1 MFDDFST
8 SAKDQH
14 SRQRF
19 RGSMAA
25 AFVIYGSSSAAI
37 VAATATVHQ
46 VVEEELTQV
55 EFAAPP
61 EPPPPPPPPPP
72 EVSHAPPSPRP
83 KVKRPD
89 LAPPDKI
96 SDEKIKE
103 SNKDLADSGD
113 TGPVGGFLDGA
124 VGGTGTAPAKAPPP
138 PPPPKN
144 VPVIAAVGLAS
155 TEKPKFPAK
164 VKRQGIEGTVVV
176 QFDVLENGTLTNIRI
191 ISGPPELHETVL
203 KTVAMWRFQPA
214 RRGGTAIR
222 MNNMKK
228 SIVFRLE
235 DA

>member
-8 SAKDQH
+8 SAKDQQ

-61 EPPPPPPPPPP
+61 EPPPPPPPPV

-103 SNKDLADSGD
+103 SNKDLADSGE

-138 PPPPKN
+138 PPPAKAE
-144 VPVIAAVGLAS
+144 PVIAALGLAS
-155 TEKPKFPAK
+155 NEKPKFPAK

-191 ISGPPELHETVL
+191 VSGPPELHETVL
-203 KTVAMWRFQPA
+203 KTVATWRFQPA
-214 RRGGTAIR
+214 RRGSKPIR

>member
-8 SAKDQH
+8 SAKDQQ

-61 EPPPPPPPPPP
+61 EPPPPPPPPV

-89 LAPPDKI
+89 LAPPDKV

-103 SNKDLADSGD
+103 SNKDLAATGD

-138 PPPPKN
+138 PPPKAE
-144 VPVIAAVGLAS
+144 PVIAAVLMNY
-155 TEKPKFPAK
+155 EKPKFPAK
-164 VKRQGIEGTVVV
+164 LKRQGIEGTVVV
-176 QFDVLENGTLTNIRI
+176 QFDVLENGTVTNARI
-191 ISGPPELHETVL
+191 LSGPPEFHETVL
-203 KTVAMWRFQPA
+203 KTVVTWHFQPA
-214 RRGGTAIR
+214 RRGGKTIR